1 PCTTAAHLIP
11 SSSAPSQAAG
21 SGSSSGGTFSRCAN
35 PDCPCTSSFSG
46 LQGDFCC
53 MSCHGGVPCQ
63 RNVHNAPQAPPANQC
78 AAGCGRPSFNGQAGQ
93 FCGLTCRQKF
103 AKPTPT
109 VRASQPS
116 KRGPDV
122 LAMGGKGQ
130 TFEAWH
136 GTSRTNALQIKSSGC
151 FRVDTPADGCLGK
164 GAYFAGRRKAERFAH
179 DFGQGQPALV
189 RCSITVQN
197 PCYVDGDDRSW
208 QARGFDS
215 CRATSATTRSTSF

>member
-1 PCTTAAHLIP
+1 MCTMLRKPLRPT
-11 SSSAPSQAAG
+11 SALPGVVDQASMA
-21 SGSSSGGTFSRCAN
+21 R
-35 PDCPCTSSFSG
+35 
-46 LQGDFCC
+46 
-53 MSCHGGVPCQ
+53 
-63 RNVHNAPQAPPANQC
+63 
-78 AAGCGRPSFNGQAGQ
+78 

-208 QARGFDS
+208 QARYLEILESRMVHCFQLVHPSRGGRGS
-215 CRATSATTRSTSF
+215 ERTGTPSELSRSKDPA

>member
-1 PCTTAAHLIP
+1 
-11 SSSAPSQAAG
+11 
-21 SGSSSGGTFSRCAN
+21 
-35 PDCPCTSSFSG
+35 
-46 LQGDFCC
+46 

-208 QARGFDS
+208 QARYLEILESRMVHCFQLVHPSRGGRGS
-215 CRATSATTRSTSF
+215 ERTGTPSELSRSKDPA

>member
-1 PCTTAAHLIP
+1 MMPCP
-11 SSSAPSQAAG
+11 G
-21 SGSSSGGTFSRCAN
+21 DGWV
-35 PDCPCTSSFSG
+35 DKTSLACSWKS
-46 LQGDFCC
+46 
-53 MSCHGGVPCQ
+53 HG
-63 RNVHNAPQAPPANQC
+63 NVHNAPQAPPANQC

-208 QARGFDS
+208 QARYLEILESRMVHCFQLVHPSRGGRGS
-215 CRATSATTRSTSF
+215 ERTGTPSELSRSKDPA